1 MEKVTKTLKNG
12 DIRQISFDL
21 ENQWDRLKSQIKVS
35 GKTLYAIISIKKTL
49 SEIGRTVAEAF
60 FTVGQNAGGSDNGD
74 GSMKIPDD
82 KIDEVNTALTEI
94 ANTQTDIEYIP
105 IILGE
110 NDSVPVEI
118 MDLLFDF
125 ISID

>member
-21 ENQWDRLKSQIKVS
+21 ENQWDGLKSQIKVS

>member
-1 MEKVTKTLKNG
+1 MEKVAKTMKNG

-21 ENQWDRLKSQIKVS
+21 ENQWEGLKSQIKVS
-35 GKTLYAIISIKKTL
+35 GKSLYAIISIKKTL

>member
-21 ENQWDRLKSQIKVS
+21 ENQWEGLKSQIKVS